1 MFDENLPNYWAAIPG
16 HMQMQMYA
24 QELYDRRICGVKSLN
39 KDAMKMISTTR
50 RDRTSQKYLSGA
62 VNYDML
68 SARKYNHELQYNL
81 LLDRDIDHGDA
92 EVEEIDDD
100 GNTILPE

>member
-1 MFDENLPNYWAAIPG
+1 
-16 HMQMQMYA
+16 
-24 QELYDRRICGVKSLN
+24 
-39 KDAMKMISTTR
+39 
-50 RDRTSQKYLSGA
+50 
-62 VNYDML
+62 ML